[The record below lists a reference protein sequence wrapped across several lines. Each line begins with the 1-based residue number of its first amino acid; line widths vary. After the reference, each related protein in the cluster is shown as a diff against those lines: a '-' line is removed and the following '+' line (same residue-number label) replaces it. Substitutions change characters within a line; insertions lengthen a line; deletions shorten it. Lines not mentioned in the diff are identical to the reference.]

1 VRKWKVIDPAS
12 VGTKEMK
19 AYCAAHPGSPTAARR
34 PQLLIRSDLWIA
46 LLGPNDAE
54 GIVGIGRT
62 VEAALQAFDSEYLAR
77 LRPPPRSAKAS
88 RANSRRSV
96 SPDKPAANFAF

>member
-1 VRKWKVIDPAS
+1 VRKWNAIDPAS
-12 VGTKEMK
+12 AGAEEMK

-34 PQLLIRSDLWIA
+34 PQLLIRSDFWIA
-46 LLGPNDAE
+46 QLGTDDAE

-62 VEAALQAFDSEYLAR
+62 VEAALEAFDSEYLAR

-88 RANSRRSV
+88 RAKSRRAV
-96 SPDKPAANFAF
+96 SPGKPQADFAV